1 MTSIFPKKENA
12 WTLIGRA
19 LLAAVAFLLG
29 LILAF
34 SSAVF
39 FIYAQMAITAH
50 PKILEE
56 NEHPPK
62 VDCIIVLGAQIYQN
76 RTPSPMLQDRLDGA
90 VWLFESGYS
99 DRILVSGD
107 HREDNYNEPRV
118 MYRYLLD
125 QGIPDEA
132 IFMDHYGLDTYDTIY
147 RAQHV
152 FQIKT
157 AIIATQRFHLERA
170 LFIADK
176 IGIKA
181 IGYATDPRIYASEVY
196 MFVREMG
203 ARLKAVYETR
213 TDAVPQYQSLPQPI
227 EGDGRTT
234 RDPF

>member
-34 SSAVF
+34 SSTVL
-39 FIYAQMAITAH
+39 FIYAKMAITAH

-56 NEHPPK
+56 YEHPPK

-90 VWLFESGYS
+90 VRLFESGYS

-118 MYRYLLD
+118 MYRYLID

-132 IFMDHYGLDTYDTIY
+132 IFMDHFGLDTYDTIY

-152 FQIKT
+152 FQVKT

-176 IGIKA
+176 IGIEA

-213 TDAVPQYQSLPQPI
+213 TDAIPQYQSSPHPI

>member
-1 MTSIFPKKENA
+1 
-12 WTLIGRA
+12 
-19 LLAAVAFLLG
+19 
-29 LILAF
+29 
-34 SSAVF
+34 
-39 FIYAQMAITAH
+39 
-50 PKILEE
+50 
-56 NEHPPK
+56 
-62 VDCIIVLGAQIYQN
+62 
-76 RTPSPMLQDRLDGA
+76 MLQDRLDGA

-118 MYRYLLD
+118 MYRYLID